1 MANSPVP
8 EGMDDSFYNQDFRR
22 ADPSKVVTE
31 IEGRQ
36 AGDPH
41 GTTAAYRHLVKVLV
55 KRLGTTPDSLSIK
68 VSERV
73 SE

>member
-1 MANSPVP
+1 
-8 EGMDDSFYNQDFRR
+8 MDDGFYTQDF
-22 ADPSKVVTE
+22 SKIEAARVVTE

-68 VSERV
+68 VPEIRRKKNTARV
-73 SE
+73 AS